1 MTNQPQ
7 FQGMEPAAR
16 GRLHE
21 QTLNIALAQALRQ
34 RRQAWRDSDDALL
47 YERTGVLA
55 DGAADRPDILVQTPD
70 IYPVVLEVEYGD
82 PAFADARGR
91 LGQVVIGSTDPI
103 RSAIAIGAPAE
114 IRQWSDRQLA
124 DWLADPYAVELK
136 YAILSANIR
145 GDEGEVEVADAA
157 VHYWP
162 AYPNYV
168 TGNLEDLAVLCEY
181 AAAPPPLVAD
191 MAARV
196 AAQINN
202 LADALQRG
210 LDPETAYTIARQLGQ
225 TDPAQGLRMACC
237 IWLTSLRLQNLL
249 AGTSVEL
256 QAKGLKT
263 VAEMRSH
270 YSVGRVIVLDEL
282 RDEWAKILEVNYRA
296 IFNAALNALHP
307 RIPDEIGSQVLTEL
321 SVLAGRITS
330 LRLGNRVDFA
340 GELFPKLLSDRG
352 ETAAHYTLPETAE
365 LLSQMAVSRLALK
378 DAKSPQEVAAVKI
391 ADFACGTGSLL
402 RASYRHIRSR
412 HDAAGGTGDGLHRR
426 MMEDSITGLDINALA
441 AHMTAAGLSAMEMA
455 TEYHRTNIAAVP
467 VPGGKTGS
475 LELLA
480 AEQITDV
487 VGQLA
492 RTVTANQA
500 EPVNIA
506 VPNESRDLVIQN
518 PPYYRAHGNHK
529 MFDVAGIS
537 EPERKRSEKRLS
549 DIRAGL
555 RRRDNEIIHGQAGM
569 GADFSALAD
578 RKLKTGGVFAAVLPL
593 SAAHSE
599 SWTGFRKTLEA
610 KYNDITAIAFTPDEG
625 GMLSADTHMNEMLV
639 IASKGQRTAPQER
652 ILCINLN
659 DTPESVAEA
668 YWYAKLLNDL
678 GQPERGGNLIHGIGK
693 RVGSWIAQRT
703 PSPGFPWFVVG
714 MQNHHLAR
722 AAAELIGG
730 RLYSMQGMETWEW
743 SLKVTTLGQVAGIG
757 PTHHRIGHQRGQEK
771 IGAFTFD
778 PILAGQEA
786 VYPSLWTAS
795 PGVHRSIL
803 SRPTHEGDPYPG
815 RESQQRDMLDKRSD
829 LFISRGLRMTS
840 QSLAMVSTN
849 TPAMGSGAWNALQTD
864 DADLKAALAIWGNS
878 TLSLIIR
885 VCYAQTTQQGRATM
899 QVKAL
904 AGFPVPDFAAAGPA
918 GEQARRIA
926 QERYGE
932 LAALTLEPVSYAF
945 RDENR
950 QRIDAAALAMVGLG
964 DNAAAARAVAH
975 LRNLW
980 CREPAVHGGS
990 DALMRALGLRRER
1003 RP

>member
-7 FQGMEPAAR
+7 FEGMEPAL
-16 GRLHE
+16 GRMHE
-21 QTLNIALAQALRQ
+21 QTFNIALAQALRQ
-34 RRQAWRDSDDALL
+34 RRQAWRNSDNALI
-47 YERTGVLA
+47 YEKIGVFQE
-55 DGAADRPDILVQTPD
+55 GQADRPDILVQTPE
-70 IYPVVLEVEYGD
+70 IYPVVLEVEFGD
-82 PAFADARGR
+82 PAFKDARSR
-91 LGQVVIGSTDPI
+91 LGKVVIGTTDPI
-103 RSAIAIGAPAE
+103 RSAIAIGAPPE
-114 IRQWSDRQLA
+114 LRGLSDRQLA
-124 DWLADPYAVELK
+124 DWLAAPYGVELK
-136 YAILSANIR
+136 YALLSANIR
-145 GDEGEVEVADAA
+145 GDEGKVAVADDAI
-157 VHYWP
+157 HYWP
-162 AYPNYV
+162 AHPHYV

-181 AAAPPPLVAD
+181 AVAPPQLVTETAV
-191 MAARV
+191 RV
-196 AAQINN
+196 AAQINS
-202 LADALQRG
+202 LAAALQRG
-210 LDPETAYTIARQLGQ
+210 LDPETAHTIARQLGQ

-256 QAKGLKT
+256 KAKGLKT

-270 YSVGRVIVLDEL
+270 YSVGRVIVLEER
-282 RDEWAKILEVNYRA
+282 RDEWLKILEVNYRA
-296 IFNAALNALHP
+296 IFNTALNALHP

-321 SVLAGRITS
+321 SILAGRITA

-365 LLSQMAVSRLALK
+365 LLSQMAVTRIKLGNW
-378 DAKSPQEVAAVKI
+378 KSPESVTSLKI
-391 ADFACGTGSLL
+391 ADLACGTGSLL
-402 RASYRHIRSR
+402 RAAYRHIRNR
-412 HDAAGGTGDGLHRR
+412 HDAAGGTGEGLHQR
-426 MMEDSITGLDINALA
+426 MMEESITGLDINALA

-506 VPNESRDLVIQN
+506 VPDASRDLVIQN

-529 MFDVAGIS
+529 MFDVAGIRES
-537 EPERKRSEKRLS
+537 ERKRSEKRLS
-549 DIRAGL
+549 AIRDGL
-555 RRRDNEIIHGQAGM
+555 RRKKNEIIHGQAGL

-578 RKLKTGGVFAAVLPL
+578 RKLKPGGVFAAVLPL

-599 SWTGFRKTLEA
+599 SWQGFRKTLEA
-610 KYNDITAIAFTPDEG
+610 EYRDITAIAIVPHEG

-639 IASKGQRTAPQER
+639 IASKGQGSAAQER

-668 YWYAKLLNDL
+668 YWYAKLLNGL
-678 GQPERGGNLIHGIGK
+678 GQPEQGGNLIHGIGK
-693 RVGSWIAQRT
+693 RVGSWIAQRS
-703 PSPGFPWFVVG
+703 PNPGFPWFVVG

-730 RLYSMQGMETWEW
+730 RLYSMQEMKTWEW
-743 SLKVTTLGQVAGIG
+743 SLEVTTLGQIAGIG
-757 PTHHRIGHQRGQEK
+757 PTHHRIGHQRGQEE
-771 IGAFTFD
+771 IGAFIFD
-778 PILAGQEA
+778 PIPPGQEA

-795 PGVHRSIL
+795 PEVHRSIL
-803 SRPTHEGDPYPG
+803 SRPTHEGDPYPD
-815 RESQQRDMLDKRSD
+815 REAQQIEMLDKRSD

-840 QSLAMVSTN
+840 QSLAVVTTN
-849 TPAMGSGAWNALQTD
+849 IPAMGSGSWNALQTD
-864 DADLKAALAIWGNS
+864 YADLKAALAVWGNS

-904 AGFPVPDFAAAGPA
+904 AGFPVPDFAADSPA
-918 GEQARRIA
+918 GEQARQVAR
-926 QERYGE
+926 ERYAE
-932 LAALTLEPVSYAF
+932 LAALPLEPVSYAF

-950 QRIDAAALAMVGLG
+950 HRIDAAALAMVGLG
-964 DNAAAARAVAH
+964 GNTAAARALAH

-990 DALMRALGLRRER
+990 DAIMRALGLRGPR
-1003 RP
+1003 RQ